1 MQAAQNALLRAGV
14 ILLDELVPDPGVGE
28 LAQLISLEEE
38 ASVVAT
44 YLGLNKEQVREPG
57 RPDPDAQRSRSWRA
71 SRSPV
76 SGTRTWVISS
86 RERTVAAWSFAVSKS
101 MVTA

>member
-1 MQAAQNALLRAGV
+1 MIVLH
-14 ILLDELVPDPGVGE
+14 ELVPDPRLRE
-28 LAQLISLEEE
+28 LALLIRLKEE
-38 ASVVAT
+38 ASVVAAH
-44 YLGLNKEQVREPG
+44 LGLDEEQALEPG
-57 RPDPDAQRSRSWRA
+57 RPDPDAQRSRSWSA

>member
-1 MQAAQNALLRAGV
+1 MQTAQDALPRARV
-14 ILLDELVPDPGVGE
+14 IVLDELVRDAGFRE
-28 LAQLISLEEE
+28 LALLIGLEKE
-38 ASVVAT
+38 ASVVAAH
-44 YLGLNKEQVREPG
+44 LGLDEEDSLEPG
-57 RPDPDAQRSRSWRA
+57 RPDRDAQRSRSWSA

-76 SGTRTWVISS
+76 SGTRTCVISS

>member
-1 MQAAQNALLRAGV
+1 MIVLN
-14 ILLDELVPDPGVGE
+14 ELVPDPGFGE
-28 LAQLISLEEE
+28 LTLLIPLEKE
-38 ASVVAT
+38 ASVVTAH
-44 YLGLNKEQVREPG
+44 LGLDEEQALEPG
-57 RPDPDAQRSRSWRA
+57 RPDPDAQRSRSWSA

-76 SGTRTWVISS
+76 SGTRTCVISS